1 VQERLGHS
9 TISITLDTYSHL
21 FPQGDVHAEFAAAEK
36 ALLCRMGGYRLS
48 SIEWS
53 PGVALPALE
62 FAPLCVA
69 FFLYAF
75 KTALQN
81 YQIRTRRVATATEYL
96 QTKDSFLP
104 R

>member
-1 VQERLGHS
+1 
-9 TISITLDTYSHL
+9 
-21 FPQGDVHAEFAAAEK
+21 
-36 ALLCRMGGYRLS
+36 
-48 SIEWS
+48 
-53 PGVALPALE
+53 VALPALE

-81 YQIRTRRVATATEYL
+81 YQVRTRRVATATEYL

-104 R
+104 G

>member
-1 VQERLGHS
+1 
-9 TISITLDTYSHL
+9 
-21 FPQGDVHAEFAAAEK
+21 
-36 ALLCRMGGYRLS
+36 
-48 SIEWS
+48 
-53 PGVALPALE
+53 VALPALE

-81 YQIRTRRVATATEYL
+81 QIRTRRVATATEYL

-104 R
+104 G